1 MLKKFFLNLLS
12 SFVGAWIALLGF
24 GVLIFF
30 LIIGFI
36 AKVGISSAS
45 EEKVSKHSI
54 LKISLQGEIRESESP
69 ADFNYMNLLHGDIE
83 RPQTLKTLV
92 KSIEYA
98 KENKDI
104 EAVYLECNGVSAGF
118 ATLDIL
124 RKTLIDFK
132 KNGKKIYAYSDAYT
146 TPDYYLA
153 SCADSVFIN
162 GNGSVDLKGIASMIP
177 YMKGLFDKIGV
188 QFQVVKVGTFKS
200 AVEPYILENMSEPA
214 RAQLDTL
221 YGNIWNYMKNG
232 IAESR
237 KLKSGT
243 IDSLINR
250 DYITYA
256 EAEQTVKSGLT
267 DKVVSAREM
276 DAILAGLVGVEKKKL
291 NIVSPSVVSG
301 QSDWSANF
309 KSKKQI
315 AVLYAVGDIQEE
327 SPDGINCKNLVP
339 EIVSLAEDENVKGLV
354 LRVNSPGGS
363 VFGSSEIAEAL
374 NYFKSKGK
382 TFSVS
387 MGDYAASGGY
397 WISADAE
404 RIFADPLTVT
414 GSIGIFGMIPNI
426 MGLGKM
432 LGVNMEM
439 VCTDPAAVFPTLFKP
454 MDDKQMSV
462 MQSYID
468 RGYDKFIKRVAKGRN
483 MKESKVRSIAE
494 GRVWDGMTAK
504 KIGLVDELGS
514 LDDAVKWTAKK
525 AKLGDSYD
533 VVPYPKTEPSFWDYI
548 PDSKRAYIVTLVTDA
563 FGDKVD
569 TEILKHAVHV
579 VTRKPVQARMIP
591 LDMFKMN

>member
-83 RPQTLKTLV
+83 RPQTLRTLV

-387 MGDYAASGGY
+387 MSDYAASGGY